1 LISAPYL
8 QNSYFGAFFIFF
20 HSSFFYYI
28 FNLLITFEKIPAI
41 SLLISTFQH
50 FFFFQLPP
58 ISFLFLS
65 LFSKHF
71 VFARFTPHPTSLV
84 PNYRNIKTRKTE
96 PSFMIPRPSH
106 PAQDES
112 SPAYQFSPFPPHFSS
127 LIEAIF
133 CTAFPS
139 FVSTRASLSP
149 APIVSVISWSSVS
162 RPPPTKKIA
171 ASHQLLRFFRRTRR

>member
-1 LISAPYL
+1 VPFS
-8 QNSYFGAFFIFF
+8 F
-20 HSSFFYYI
+20 SSILLFFYYI
-28 FNLLITFEKIPAI
+28 FNLLTTFKKIPAI
-41 SLLISTFQH
+41 RLLISTFQH

-96 PSFMIPRPSH
+96 PSFMIPRPPH

-112 SPAYQFSPFPPHFSS
+112 SPAYQFSPFLPHFSS

-133 CTAFPS
+133 CTAFHELCFNKS
-139 FVSTRASLSP
+139 FPLTRSDC
-149 APIVSVISWSSVS
+149 
-162 RPPPTKKIA
+162 
-171 ASHQLLRFFRRTRR
+171 FCY